1 MDDYFNDL
9 SITLINLPAHR
20 FLCIKNDERQGY
32 FDFCDKQDKIPGQD
46 CDTISR
52 LLDKVEGKLD
62 GEDGVT
68 GQYSGHVMAR
78 LYGEDGASSECYG
91 VRLPKDQQG
100 LTDPFLLLDL
110 PDGDYISFEHG
121 PFDYQEE
128 GDAVYQLLQ
137 SAMED
142 FSYDEVDFEE
152 DPSPGRLSYY
162 YFATNRYAKYLL
174 PIRPK
179 EE

>member
-20 FLCIKNDERQGY
+20 FLCIKNDESQGY
-32 FDFCDKQDKIPGQD
+32 FDFWDKQDKIPGQD

-91 VRLPKDQQG
+91 VRLPMDHNKFSGGVNMHRVRGFIWSPLSESDECIHS
-100 LTDPFLLLDL
+100 DYLLNK
-110 PDGDYISFEHG
+110 PPVHTNAYH
-121 PFDYQEE
+121 
-128 GDAVYQLLQ
+128 LQ
-137 SAMED
+137 S
-142 FSYDEVDFEE
+142 FVLLKH
-152 DPSPGRLSYY
+152 R
-162 YFATNRYAKYLL
+162 TYL
-174 PIRPK
+174 
-179 EE
+179 